1 MFVQATPAQS
11 GAAHVIVLGNEKG
24 GSGKSTTALHVAV
37 ALLKAGQ
44 RVATIDLDSRQKSLT
59 HYIENRQAWARR
71 TGIDLQIPHHTCVT
85 LGASMQIAE
94 NESAESSQFA
104 SVVSALEQ
112 VYDFIVID
120 SPGTDNYLM
129 RLAHAMADTLI
140 SPINDSFL
148 DFDVLGSIDP
158 TTYAVVGVS
167 HYATMVRAARRQR
180 RLLDGVVADW
190 VVVRN
195 RLSMLGSRNKQL
207 IAEVLDQL
215 AMRLGFRAIDGLAE
229 RVVYRELFPRGLTA
243 LDDLDETTLGQR
255 PNMAHV
261 TAREEVM
268 ALLRHLKLPLDERGR
283 RRAAARAEWF
293 AQLDLPL
300 EVDDIISA

>member
-11 GAAHVIVLGNEKG
+11 GSAHVIVLGNEKG

-71 TGIDLQIPHHTCVT
+71 TGADLPLPHHTCVT

-94 NESAESSQFA
+94 NESAEASEFA
-104 SVVSALEQ
+104 AAVSALEQ
-112 VYDFIVID
+112 AYDFIVID

-129 RLAHAMADTLI
+129 RLAHSMADTLI

-158 TTYAVVGVS
+158 ATYSVVGVS

-180 RLLDGVVADW
+180 RQLDGVVADW

-215 AMRLGFRAIDGLAE
+215 AVRLGFRAIDGLAE

-261 TAREEVM
+261 TAREEVK
-268 ALLRHLKLPLDERGR
+268 ALLYNLKLPLDERGR